1 MAVPLTHDT
10 APPEPA
16 ADLAVS
22 RPNAAMTH
30 AAAGER
36 FWVLFCA
43 SAFGAFCLGL
53 GDLLNNSN
61 AATVLKLGEIV
72 RQYLWPGLESS
83 GLLALLLLVFL
94 GGTICW
100 LHEPKTRVDAF
111 ARGFSVFALLAVTTP
126 YQAPTAD
133 LGNPEA
139 GLGGGNPVTAPAGGL
154 SDSASM
160 SGGLAH
166 PLLLTASVVPAAQ
179 SGARGQVALAGD
191 TAIAT
196 ARVHLFEK
204 DGRTPVEGAL
214 VTLRDVR
221 SAQVLGSEILSGHVA
236 QIKKPTGTYVVEIE
250 KSGYQRVQFRLA
262 LRGDHAWKV
271 ELPRTRVPLNLQRL
285 KAARQVEPTPYR
297 GTAAAAKI

>member
-1 MAVPLTHDT
+1 MAVPLMHDVS
-10 APPEPA
+10 PPEPA
-16 ADLAVS
+16 ADLAVH
-22 RPNAAMTH
+22 RPNAAVTH

-43 SAFGAFCLGL
+43 AAFGAFCLGL

-139 GLGGGNPVTAPAGGL
+139 GLGGGNPVTAPAGL
-154 SDSASM
+154 SDSASL
-160 SGGLAH
+160 GH
-166 PLLLTASVVPAAQ
+166 PLLLMASVVPAVQ
-179 SGARGQVALAGD
+179 GGARGQVALAAD
-191 TAIAT
+191 RAVAT
-196 ARVHLFEK
+196 ARVHLFEE

-214 VTLRDVR
+214 VTLRDVS
-221 SAQVLGSEILSGHVA
+221 SAQVLGSETLSSHVA

-250 KSGYQRVQFRLA
+250 KDGYQRVQFRLA
-262 LRGDHAWKV
+262 LRGDHAWAVK
-271 ELPRTRVPLNLQRL
+271 LAPSKVPLNLQRL
-285 KAARQVEPTPYR
+285 RGAEDVEPVPYR
-297 GTAAAAKI
+297 P